1 MAFQVRDFF
10 LAGTTLYGAIGGR
23 MDVVAGSAQALGP
36 DVNADGVEVTGMSA
50 NAAISLTVNGDV
62 AANRSGV
69 VAKLLSPDAT
79 GDIVVATKGDVT
91 AATGVGGVNNGSGN
105 VHITQAADTAIAASN
120 GHGIWAASQT
130 GNTVVEVG
138 G

>member
-1 MAFQVRDFF
+1 MTGLVSSGGTTAFQVRDFF

-36 DVNADGVEVTGMSA
+36 DV

-91 AATGVGGVNNGSGN
+91 AATGVDVVNNGSGN
-105 VHITQAADTAIAASN
+105 VDITQAADTAITASN